1 VLAACLRPGRAVKST
16 WVNMGARPIGVIA
29 GVFAATFVVLLSAR
43 GQTTPALVMETPGP
57 PAAGLPAPAP
67 KADAPTA
74 EVPAAA
80 SPPATAPGPGAAAP
94 AAEAPTASPP
104 ATTTGPGAETPAAE
118 APPATPP
125 STIAPVL
132 GAEQLDQLLAPI
144 ALYPDALLAQIL
156 MAATYP
162 LEIVKANRWFRDP
175 RHAALSGDQL
185 AAALESET
193 WDPSV
198 KALVNVP
205 QILMMMD
212 ANLDWTEELGDAFVA
227 QQADVMDAIQRL
239 RHQAAAAGTLWS
251 NAQQNV
257 TEEGQGIAIEPAT
270 PGYIYPPLYNP
281 ALVYGP
287 WPSPEYPPLDI
298 VPSDYGVGFGLPFGI
313 SFGAGFVI
321 VNKIW
326 PWCAFDW
333 GQRRIRRSVQTSK
346 PFDHA
351 TPGSES
357 AIWRHDPAR
366 REGVASFDLGSRA
379 RLAMFRNHFASVAA
393 IPRIAAP
400 RITGSPTFSSHP
412 AARAFAS
419 SRMGPTFIPAGV
431 APAFA
436 SARMGSAFTPA
447 RAGPA
452 FALSRM
458 GPVAPPPPGRHM
470 AGRPMMMPQM
480 AARQPAAWPVPR
492 AAAPLRAAPPA
503 GGPHSDGS
511 SHR

>member
-1 VLAACLRPGRAVKST
+1 MDARPIQVLAAALAVTLVVVSPS
-16 WVNMGARPIGVIA
+16 VGA
-29 GVFAATFVVLLSAR
+29 
-43 GQTTPALVMETPGP
+43 QTTPAPAIETPTPPVAGP
-57 PAAGLPAPAP
+57 PGPAPS
-67 KADAPTA
+67 A
-74 EVPAAA
+74 ETPMVEA
-80 SPPATAPGPGAAAP
+80 PATTP
-94 AAEAPTASPP
+94 PP
-104 ATTTGPGAETPAAE
+104 ATTPVPGAETPAAE

-198 KALVNVP
+198 NALVNVP

-212 ANLDWTEELGDAFVA
+212 ANLDWTEELGDAFVE

-287 WPSPEYPPLDI
+287 WPSPEFPPLDI
-298 VPSDYGVGFGLPFGI
+298 VPPDYGVGLGLPFGI
-313 SFGAGFVI
+313 SFGAGFVV

-333 GQRRIRRSVQTSK
+333 GQRRIRRNVQTSK

-351 TPGSES
+351 APGPES

-366 REGVASFDLGSRA
+366 SAGVASLDLGSRA
-379 RLAMFRNHFASVAA
+379 RLAMFRNHFVSVAA

-419 SRMGPTFIPAGV
+419 SRLGPTFIPAGV

-447 RAGPA
+447 R
-452 FALSRM
+452 
-458 GPVAPPPPGRHM
+458 
-470 AGRPMMMPQM
+470 
-480 AARQPAAWPVPR
+480 
-492 AAAPLRAAPPA
+492 
-503 GGPHSDGS
+503 
-511 SHR
+511 

>member
-1 VLAACLRPGRAVKST
+1 
-16 WVNMGARPIGVIA
+16 MGARPIGVIA
-29 GVFAATFVVLLSAR
+29 GVLTATVVVFLPAWAQSTPTSVLQTPQPPAASLPASAR
-43 GQTTPALVMETPGP
+43 GAATPA
-57 PAAGLPAPAP
+57 
-67 KADAPTA
+67 A
-74 EVPAAA
+74 EVPVATP
-80 SPPATAPGPGAAAP
+80 PPATTSGPGPAAP
-94 AAEAPTASPP
+94 AAEAPPPTSPP
-104 ATTTGPGAETPAAE
+104 AATPGSEAEPSAAET
-118 APPATPP
+118 PPATPP

-185 AAALESET
+185 AAALEPET

-251 NAQQNV
+251 NVQQNV
-257 TEEGQGIAIEPAT
+257 TEEGQGIAIEPAN

-287 WPSPEYPPLDI
+287 WPSPEFPPLDI
-298 VPSDYGVGFGLPFGI
+298 VPPDYGVGFGLPFGI
-313 SFGAGFVI
+313 SFGAGFVV

-419 SRMGPTFIPAGV
+419 SRLGPTFIPAGV